1 MYPLTC
7 RGMVEKF
14 WLGSISMFVFWGVA
28 VTTLTLRPS
37 FPLGPSKSDF
47 VFPHIVTIVWKWNG
61 FSIASSYLLR
71 TFHNQIYNFPAFLR
85 VFFLAF
91 RALARILFLADLAL
105 RSLNLSRSVRP
116 ALLAFTAIRLLHV
129 DCSHFSLTWKKNPFS
144 LTFEN
149 KQKSNLVGLK
159 FLADNPCWGIE
170 WELDRDWCQLHP
182 LDWELLSQDSRGWS
196 INKDTVLVN
205 YMTMAKN
212 IIMKYLQN
220 LSPYL
225 IPAILPA
232 LGPSFSTAIRPIS
245 TNFLK
250 GISSEKDK
258 DLMQTHIKFL
268 RLV

>member
-144 LTFEN
+144 LTFE
-149 KQKSNLVGLK
+149 
-159 FLADNPCWGIE
+159 I
-170 WELDRDWCQLHP
+170 
-182 LDWELLSQDSRGWS
+182 
-196 INKDTVLVN
+196 
-205 YMTMAKN
+205 
-212 IIMKYLQN
+212 
-220 LSPYL
+220 
-225 IPAILPA
+225 
-232 LGPSFSTAIRPIS
+232 
-245 TNFLK
+245 
-250 GISSEKDK
+250 
-258 DLMQTHIKFL
+258 
-268 RLV
+268 

>member
-7 RGMVEKF
+7 RGMVEIF

-129 DCSHFSLTWKKNPFS
+129 DCSHFSLTWKKNPQCYVLS
-144 LTFEN
+144 FEN
-149 KQKSNLVGLK
+149 FK
-159 FLADNPCWGIE
+159 PCWPQVPYEQSLLGH
-170 WELDRDWCQLHP
+170 WMGTWQRLVSAASSWLGTPVSRLQRLVHQQGHGSGQLHWRW
-182 LDWELLSQDSRGWS
+182 LKTASW
-196 INKDTVLVN
+196 
-205 YMTMAKN
+205 N
-212 IIMKYLQN
+212 IFKICLHTSYLQFCQRWGRHSARQYGQSQRIFWKAS
-220 LSPYL
+220 LL
-225 IPAILPA
+225 KK
-232 LGPSFSTAIRPIS
+232 IRI
-245 TNFLK
+245 
-250 GISSEKDK
+250 
-258 DLMQTHIKFL
+258 
-268 RLV
+268 